1 MTAVAVRFQPATGR
15 VARMSQAAAAAM
27 SVLLLTPG
35 AMIAMVFGLWRL
47 GEDLGWTAQFVISQ
61 GLFSHWVV
69 WMALSVGLK
78 TTANLATRAPQVQR
92 AADSR
97 DQERN

>member
-1 MTAVAVRFQPATGR
+1 MSATTITPVAVRFQPANGGLVR
-15 VARMSQAAAAAM
+15 VSQAAVAAM

-47 GEDLGWTAQFVISQ
+47 GEDLGWTAKFVISQ

-78 TTANLATRAPQVQR
+78 TTAKLTTRSA
-92 AADSR
+92 AADQNLS
-97 DQERN
+97 